1 MDGTVAH
8 CLMHVIKN
16 MVSLI
21 IAETNLAFTLGNTVH
36 GNSRA
41 LFLHAS

>member
-8 CLMHVIKN
+8 CLMWQKD